1 MTQNSKKTKAQLVE
15 ELTALG
21 VNASMSLKKDELVAL
36 LDAQSGGGSGEG
48 SGIKPSTPLAG
59 QEDLANRTLDWK
71 YQAPAEDS
79 ADAAPSAAP
88 EFVAAAEA
96 RTRSGTCT
104 SPNTRNR
111 TCDRCPKRGRRH
123 VRNHQIVDRGC
134 GSCCSLLDHFLSNTN
149 DNLHSLH
156 NGYADYLATTLA
168 LTPVSAFLKQGD
180 RQCSYVSSH
189 SLCFGLQNL
198 LKILQ
203 NVKCAQA

>member
-21 VNASMSLKKDELVAL
+21 VDASISLKKDELVAL

-88 EFVAAAEA
+88 EFVAADPEPAAEPA
-96 RTRSGTCT
+96 PVPEPASAAPAPQEADGMSGTT
-104 SPNTRNR
+104 
-111 TCDRCPKRGRRH
+111 K
-123 VRNHQIVDRGC
+123 
-134 GSCCSLLDHFLSNTN
+134 LLIAVAVLVVLYWIIF
-149 DNLHSLH
+149 
-156 NGYADYLATTLA
+156 
-168 LTPVSAFLKQGD
+168 
-180 RQCSYVSSH
+180 
-189 SLCFGLQNL
+189 
-198 LKILQ
+198 
-203 NVKCAQA
+203 

>member
-21 VNASMSLKKDELVAL
+21 VDASMSLKKDELVAL

-71 YQAPAEDS
+71 YQAPADES

-96 RTRSGTCT
+96 EPAAEPAPTPEPASAAPAASAPQEAGGMSGTT
-104 SPNTRNR
+104 
-111 TCDRCPKRGRRH
+111 K
-123 VRNHQIVDRGC
+123 
-134 GSCCSLLDHFLSNTN
+134 LLIAVAVLVVLYWIIF
-149 DNLHSLH
+149 
-156 NGYADYLATTLA
+156 
-168 LTPVSAFLKQGD
+168 
-180 RQCSYVSSH
+180 
-189 SLCFGLQNL
+189 
-198 LKILQ
+198 
-203 NVKCAQA
+203 